1 VISGEKYNIKE
12 RYIIC
17 IILRRGTSKRIPW
30 YPKEILSIL
39 GIPHQKGERYV
50 ASKRGRNICHYRRG
64 ENPTSMI
71 SDRVRNATSDT
82 GRNMQRHN
90 RRGGN
95 PTSMIPDRARNATS
109 DTGRSICHYRR
120 GENPTSM
127 ISDRLRNGTSDTGK
141 NMQRHNRRGEKC
153 NIRHG
158 KEYAETQQKGR
169 EMQHR
174 RGEGILDIKEGGG
187 EGISSRNIRPHRTPS
202 SQLKRLEEEVAIN
215 EFTRDETPNIFKL
228 SYKIP
233 R

>member
-1 VISGEKYNIKE
+1 MHHTEEGNIQKDTVVSEGDTVDPRYPTPEGGKVCSIKEGKEYLSLQKGRESNIYDIRQGEKWNIRHGKE
-12 RYIIC
+12 YAE
-17 IILRRGTSKRIPW
+17 TQ
-30 YPKEILSIL
+30 
-39 GIPHQKGERYV
+39 QK
-50 ASKRGRNICHYRRG
+50 
-64 ENPTSMI
+64 
-71 SDRVRNATSDT
+71 
-82 GRNMQRHN
+82 
-90 RRGGN
+90 
-95 PTSMIPDRARNATS
+95 
-109 DTGRSICHYRR
+109 
-120 GENPTSM
+120 
-127 ISDRLRNGTSDTGK
+127 
-141 NMQRHNRRGEKC
+141 GEKC

>member
-1 VISGEKYNIKE
+1 MHHTEEGNIQKDTVVSEGDTVDPQYPTPEGGKVCSIKEGKEYLSLQKGRESNIYDIRQGEK
-12 RYIIC
+12 
-17 IILRRGTSKRIPW
+17 W
-30 YPKEILSIL
+30 
-39 GIPHQKGERYV
+39 
-50 ASKRGRNICHYRRG
+50 
-64 ENPTSMI
+64 
-71 SDRVRNATSDT
+71 
-82 GRNMQRHN
+82 
-90 RRGGN
+90 
-95 PTSMIPDRARNATS
+95 
-109 DTGRSICHYRR
+109 
-120 GENPTSM
+120 
-127 ISDRLRNGTSDTGK
+127 
-141 NMQRHNRRGEKC
+141 

-169 EMQHR
+169 ELQHR

>member
-1 VISGEKYNIKE
+1 MHHTEEGNIQKDTVVSEGDTVDPQYPTPEGGKVCSIKE
-12 RYIIC
+12 
-17 IILRRGTSKRIPW
+17 G
-30 YPKEILSIL
+30 KEYLSL
-39 GIPHQKGERYV
+39 QKGRE
-50 ASKRGRNICHYRRG
+50 SNIYDIRQ
-64 ENPTSMI
+64 S
-71 SDRVRNATSDT
+71 
-82 GRNMQRHN
+82 
-90 RRGGN
+90 
-95 PTSMIPDRARNATS
+95 
-109 DTGRSICHYRR
+109 
-120 GENPTSM
+120 
-127 ISDRLRNGTSDTGK
+127 
-141 NMQRHNRRGEKC
+141 EKC

-169 EMQHR
+169 ESNIYDTRQGAKCNIRHGKEYLSLQKGRESNIYDIRQGEKWNIRHGKEYAETQQKGRELQHR